1 VQPGDEGLAIFAE
14 RAIDAWWAK
23 GSIQNQDQARMHNV
37 TDAFII
43 PGFHSQP
50 KKIDNVNTTS
60 MQMRTTDGKTNFNFD
75 PTNGGAM
82 TLTTPNN
89 PTTIQGKAFNTNTQ
103 DATHTVTNGV
113 KYNTPSINVSGKVDA
128 KAGFFINGKPISG
141 SGAGGSGGVS
151 PSPPGGS
158 DGQGGSSGT
167 TPTLG
172 DFWWDAV
179 GGQLY
184 IWYDDGNSAQ
194 WVAATN
200 MPGPPGPT
208 GPVGPPNGNTIW
220 SGSGAPTAGI
230 GQNGDFYIDN
240 VGHVIY
246 GPKASGA
253 WPGTGVSLI
262 GPAGPPGPPGSVGPA
277 GVAGPT
283 GPQGIPGTQ
292 GVKGDPGPAGPRGA
306 TGAAGAD
313 STVPG
318 PEGPAGLQGAPGLA
332 GPQGPQGVKGDTG
345 SVGLQGPIGLTGATG
360 PTGADSTVPGPQGP
374 QGVAGP
380 IGATG
385 ATGAASTVPGPS
397 GPPGPQG
404 ATGATGAAGA
414 TGSQGP
420 TGNAAVVAGSGIS
433 ITGTSPQTI
442 STATPYLPL
451 TGGTLTGPIATTGS
465 SAAYAFNDRTTNAQW
480 FWYANSGLA
489 MLNLTGSGT
498 RLQIDTNANLT
509 LFGALTLTSASQA
522 SVVFNNTTPAIT
534 TGGLWRW
541 TVGTGGNMNLQINTA
556 AAGDW
561 STYNNNLYVTPTGN
575 ATFTSS
581 VTIAP
586 PAGSWPTIILQKSGA
601 ADASSLYG
609 YKGANPRWQM
619 TLGNQSAES
628 TGNLGSDFGLY
639 RFTDAGAYIDSPF
652 TINRANGGV
661 QLGGNVAINGTTLFF
676 AGVTSG
682 NGPRVYADPTNMVF
696 QLGTSNGSF
705 YWWNNGGG
713 TPMLLTAAGTLIV
726 NNGADVVGAKLIVT
740 RTPSNNNNYWDT
752 TAATFQ
758 DARPMAQGVGGGI
771 SFEGL
776 YTTAGAWAD
785 LGGIQARKFNATSGD
800 FTGTLDIWARGGN
813 VNFLSNGGIGVG
825 LLASISSVACLT
837 INGGVDSVGAKLYV
851 SRTPVNPANWW
862 EIPTAVFQDKRPF
875 ATGVGGAIA
884 FECIIDAAGTWCELG
899 GIQGAKANA
908 TSGDVTGNLNIWARN
923 GNVTFFSSAAAI
935 GSGVMAW
942 FNTSGLNIVN
952 TLLVMGNGNS
962 GGLRMA
968 SNTSGTGYGSF
979 FRNDSTSTYLLLT
992 NNNDAFGSWNN
1003 LRPIVVDN
1011 ATGNVT
1017 MSHQVTIGGPFVC
1030 NQMLT
1035 VANNYP
1041 IYGKDTAGTAR
1052 AMMNFASD
1060 NNIWIGDNGRWIVFS
1075 AGGAGIIPAAS
1086 NANYC
1091 GSSSNYWYQVY
1102 AGSGGFQTGSDRRM
1116 KIGIED
1122 LPDCLDLVCQVTPQR
1137 FRWRNGPDT
1146 LRTHWGFIA
1155 QDVGEVLGEDFGGY
1169 TPSDP
1174 ANPRSIAG
1182 LAYNELVAVL
1192 WKACQEMKARIE
1204 ALEARVA

>member
-1 VQPGDEGLAIFAE
+1 
-14 RAIDAWWAK
+14 
-23 GSIQNQDQARMHNV
+23 
-37 TDAFII
+37 
-43 PGFHSQP
+43 
-50 KKIDNVNTTS
+50 
-60 MQMRTTDGKTNFNFD
+60 
-75 PTNGGAM
+75 
-82 TLTTPNN
+82 
-89 PTTIQGKAFNTNTQ
+89 
-103 DATHTVTNGV
+103 
-113 KYNTPSINVSGKVDA
+113 
-128 KAGFFINGKPISG
+128 
-141 SGAGGSGGVS
+141 
-151 PSPPGGS
+151 
-158 DGQGGSSGT
+158 
-167 TPTLG
+167 
-172 DFWWDAV
+172 
-179 GGQLY
+179 
-184 IWYDDGNSAQ
+184 
-194 WVAATN
+194 
-200 MPGPPGPT
+200 
-208 GPVGPPNGNTIW
+208 
-220 SGSGAPTAGI
+220 
-230 GQNGDFYIDN
+230 
-240 VGHVIY
+240 
-246 GPKASGA
+246 
-253 WPGTGVSLI
+253 
-262 GPAGPPGPPGSVGPA
+262 
-277 GVAGPT
+277 
-283 GPQGIPGTQ
+283 
-292 GVKGDPGPAGPRGA
+292 
-306 TGAAGAD
+306 
-313 STVPG
+313 
-318 PEGPAGLQGAPGLA
+318 
-332 GPQGPQGVKGDTG
+332 
-345 SVGLQGPIGLTGATG
+345 
-360 PTGADSTVPGPQGP
+360 
-374 QGVAGP
+374 
-380 IGATG
+380 
-385 ATGAASTVPGPS
+385 
-397 GPPGPQG
+397 
-404 ATGATGAAGA
+404 
-414 TGSQGP
+414 
-420 TGNAAVVAGSGIS
+420 VAGSGIS
-433 ITGTSPQTI
+433 ITGTAPQTI

-451 TGGTLTGPIATTGS
+451 TGGTLTGPLNFSLSAQPNTGIIITTYSGGAVAPNPAVIYQAARGTLAVPTAVQLGDSLGAIVARGYGATGFSPASKAGIAFVAAENWTDAAQGAYINFNVTPAGSITGATYLSLNNFGLTLASGVSLYLAGVTSGNGPRFFGDTTNIGFELGIGNGS
-465 SAAYAFNDRTTNAQW
+465 YLFYNNTPAVVMSLTAGGNLTVSGGVLTLNNGTSNWIDLGSLGYAPPSFTTRSIGTKLVLFGGIGASAADYALGIEGGTMWSSVPLTTNA
-480 FWYANSGLA
+480 FNWYGGTTLA
-489 MLNLTGSGT
+489 MTLYGTGNL
-498 RLQIDTNANLT
+498 LLH
-509 LFGALTLTSASQA
+509 GALTLTNASQV

-541 TVGTGGNMNLQINTA
+541 TVGTGGNMNLQVNTA

-628 TGNLGSDFGLY
+628 TGNVGSDFGLY

-851 SRTPVNPANWW
+851 SRTPGASPANWW

-884 FECIIDAAGTWCELG
+884 FECVIDAAGTWCELG